1 MAYGDFKDLN
11 RRTAADKVLHDKALN
26 IAKNLKCGEYQR
38 GIASLA
44 YKFFD
49 KKNSGGAIKNENIL
63 WYYAANLYKA
73 IIRKFEKKSTLIF
86 DRQYFVCWSKFLRL
100 ECYW

>member
-26 IAKNLKCGEYQR
+26 IAKNLECGEYQR
-38 GIASLA
+38 GIASLV

-63 WYYAANLYKA
+63 
-73 IIRKFEKKSTLIF
+73 
-86 DRQYFVCWSKFLRL
+86 
-100 ECYW
+100 